1 MSDDNDDT
9 SQTARV
15 NRHSKYREHQV
26 QARMREMAAVQ
37 KLHELHKRLTT
48 IASSWQ
54 TYDNE
59 LNRLGETDANAGKII
74 QISGGLLAM
83 IEALRDVTQSVL
95 DLETD

>member
-15 NRHSKYREHQV
+15 NRHSKYREREV
-26 QARMREMAAVQ
+26 QSRMREMAAVQ
-37 KLHELHKRLTT
+37 KLAAIHLRLESV
-48 IASSWQ
+48 ARSWQ